1 MAQTPTARELMEGAL
16 RAHQAGDLPRAAEL
30 YRQFLVQRPG
40 HPDALNNLGNALL
53 QLGRSEEAIDACR
66 QALAARPA
74 YAEAH
79 LNTGMALQKLGR
91 LPEAIDAYRQ
101 ALAVRPDFAPAL
113 NSLGTALQQ
122 YGQLAEAVA
131 TYRRAIALI
140 PGYRDALNNLG
151 NTLRESGKLEGSI
164 EVFRQALSH
173 HPADADVL
181 NNLGIALDTVGQL
194 EEAEKTYRQA
204 LAIRPDFSQAFYNL
218 GNALQKLDKLD
229 DAIAAF
235 ETALRIEP
243 ELAEAWINLG
253 NALCGAGRAQE
264 AFPHYRRGIA
274 LKPDSRMTGSL
285 LYALHLD
292 PTMSPRQLYEEHAR
306 WNRQYA
312 QPLRRLIRA
321 HHNDRSPDRRLRIG
335 YVSPDLG
342 NHPVG
347 RFMAPLLSHH
357 DHAGFEVFCYTGAV
371 RSDPI
376 SASNRSSA
384 DVWRGT
390 VGLPDEQIAQQIR
403 QDGID
408 ILIDLTM
415 HASDN
420 RLLVFARKPAPVQV
434 TYLAYPGSTG
444 LETIDYR
451 LTDPY
456 IDPPWT
462 ELQPP
467 TEPEP
472 FFPPLPP
479 GEGRG
484 EGRSDVAQ
492 PPSAVLEHMPSR
504 FDLRLNT
511 AEGGCATNSSPGG
524 RGGGTA
530 DRAADLFYSEKSF
543 RLPHTFWCYA
553 APPEAC
559 EVGPL
564 PAIANGHVTFGC
576 LNSFSKVSGMI
587 LEAWIQLLR
596 QTPGSRLLLHSRQG
610 SHRQR
615 IRERLSTAGIDPQ
628 RLEFVGFLPTPD
640 YFRQYQRIDIALDTF
655 PYAGGTTTCD
665 ALWMGVPVVTL
676 AGQTAISRGG
686 TSILS
691 NIGLQRLVATSV
703 DQYVSLA
710 GQLAADLP
718 GLAAL
723 RSGMRARMLGSPLMD
738 AATFARDVEA
748 AYRQMWRK
756 WCATPS

>member
-30 YRQFLVQRPG
+30 YRQFLAQRPG

-79 LNTGMALQKLGR
+79 LNIGMALQKLGR
-91 LPEAIDAYRQ
+91 LPEAIEAYRQ

-122 YGQLAEAVA
+122 NGQLAEAVA
-131 TYRRAIALI
+131 TYRRAIAVI

-151 NTLRESGKLEGSI
+151 NTLRESGQLEGSI

-173 HPADADVL
+173 HPADAEVL
-181 NNLGIALDTVGQL
+181 NNLGIALDTAGQL

-253 NALCGAGRAQE
+253 NALCGSGRAQE

-274 LKPDSRMTGSL
+274 LKPDSRMAGSL

-292 PTMSPRQLYEEHAR
+292 PAMSPRQLYEEHAR

-312 QPLRRLIRA
+312 QPLRRLIKA

-357 DHAGFEVFCYTGAV
+357 DYAGFEVFCYTGAV

-384 DVWRGT
+384 DVWRST
-390 VGLPDEQIAQQIR
+390 AGLADEQIAQQIR

-456 IDPPWT
+456 IDPPST
-462 ELQPP
+462 RSGQAPS
-467 TEPEP
+467 TGSGQAASTRSGQD
-472 FFPPLPP
+472 P
-479 GEGRG
+479 G
-484 EGRSDVAQ
+484 D
-492 PPSAVLEHMPSR
+492 
-504 FDLRLNT
+504 
-511 AEGGCATNSSPGG
+511 
-524 RGGGTA
+524 
-530 DRAADLFYSEKSF
+530 DRERNYSEKSF

-615 IRERLSTAGIDPQ
+615 MQDRFRAAGVDPQ

-691 NIGLQRLVATSV
+691 NLGLQGLVATSV
-703 DQYVSLA
+703 DQYISLA

-718 GLAAL
+718 ALAAL